1 MEKIIQ
7 EIAGIKD
14 NQGFAQAIGNHLA
27 LKCQSAMFE
36 ARVNLEEKKLEEC
49 LRYIISEIK
58 RMAKGSSAVAAT
70 DEEVFKL
77 AEDYYTKEKDQLKS
91 IPAAEKVKVAA
102 PKTEYK
108 KVEAPEKVE
117 IEKTESVLTK
127 KDKPKAHEDLNQV
140 SLFDSLGW

>member
-1 MEKIIQ
+1 MEKIIK
-7 EIAGIKD
+7 EITEIKN

-49 LRYIISEIK
+49 LRYIIGEIK
-58 RMAKGSSAVAAT
+58 RMAKGSNAVAAT
-70 DEEVFKL
+70 HEEVFKL
-77 AEDYYTKEKDQLKS
+77 AEDYYTKEKDELKS
-91 IPAAEKVKVAA
+91 ILAPEKVKVAA

-117 IEKTESVLTK
+117 VVKTESVLTK

-140 SLFDSLGW
+140 NLFDSLGW